1 MEHKRDF
8 GELTFS
14 YGKRQKV
21 QEAVMGAEYNWL
33 IDNVPIRM
41 ALNVVAFLL
50 WLGAMVGLFK
60 LAGA

>member
-1 MEHKRDF
+1 
-8 GELTFS
+8 
-14 YGKRQKV
+14 
-21 QEAVMGAEYNWL
+21 MGAEYNWL

-41 ALNVVAFLL
+41 ALNVAGFLV